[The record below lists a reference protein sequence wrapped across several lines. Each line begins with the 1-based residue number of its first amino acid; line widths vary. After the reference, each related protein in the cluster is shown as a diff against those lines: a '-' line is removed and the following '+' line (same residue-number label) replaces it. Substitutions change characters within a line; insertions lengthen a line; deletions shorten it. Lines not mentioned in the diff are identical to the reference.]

1 MEPELS
7 MSSTKRDGGLVRD
20 VRNTRLDLETLSLRQ
35 VNETLQNA
43 DTGAFS
49 IATPRGAHALAAGL
63 DSPIDVTIDG
73 HVGYYCAGM
82 NKEARVT
89 INGNAGTGVA
99 ENMMSGRVHVKGD
112 ASQSAG
118 ATGCGGLLVIDGN
131 ASARLGI
138 SLRGLNIVVKGS
150 IGHMAAF
157 MAQAGT
163 IVVLGDAG
171 DALGDSIYEAK
182 LFVRGKVA
190 SLGTDCIAKEMREEH
205 RVLLRSLLDDAGI
218 GPEVDVSEFTRYG
231 SARQLYHFHIDN
243 LGAY

>member
-1 MEPELS
+1 
-7 MSSTKRDGGLVRD
+7 MSPSVRVGMKATHERQNTGLD
-20 VRNTRLDLETLSLRQ
+20 MASLSLRQ
-35 VNETLQNA
+35 VNESLQKA
-43 DTGAFS
+43 EAGSFVVS
-49 IATPRGAHALAAGL
+49 HPRGAHALAAGL
-63 DSPIDVTIDG
+63 VSPIDVTVEG
-73 HVGYYCAGM
+73 HVGYYCGGM
-82 NKEARVT
+82 NQEASIT

-138 SLRGLNIVVKGS
+138 SLRGLDIVVKGS

-157 MAQAGT
+157 MAQAGN

-171 DALGDSIYEAK
+171 DALGDSIYEAR
-182 LFVRGKVA
+182 LFVRGKVK
-190 SLGTDCIAKEMREEH
+190 SLGTDCIAKEMRDEH
-205 RVLLRSLLDDAGI
+205 RALLRGLLDAAGI

-231 SARQLYHFHIDN
+231 SARKLYNFHIDN
-243 LGAY
+243 LGSY

>member
-1 MEPELS
+1 MPSVRVE
-7 MSSTKRDGGLVRD
+7 TKAAQDM
-20 VRNTRLDLETLSLRQ
+20 RNTRLDLASLSLRQ
-35 VNETLQNA
+35 VNESLQKA
-43 DTGAFS
+43 EAGAFTIS
-49 IATPRGAHALAAGL
+49 NPRGAHALAAGL
-63 DSPIDVTIDG
+63 VSPIDVTIDG
-73 HVGYYCAGM
+73 HVGYYCGGM
-82 NKEARVT
+82 NQQASIT

-138 SLRGLNIVVKGS
+138 SLRGLDIVVKGS

-157 MAQAGT
+157 MAQAGN

-171 DALGDSIYEAK
+171 DALGDSIYEAR
-182 LFVRGKVA
+182 LFVRGKVK

-205 RVLLRSLLDDAGI
+205 RTLLRGLLDAAGV
-218 GPEVDVSEFTRYG
+218 GPEIDVSEFTRYG
-231 SARQLYHFHIDN
+231 SARTLYHFHIDN
-243 LGAY
+243 LGSY

>member
-1 MEPELS
+1 MEDVLKS
-7 MSSTKRDGGLVRD
+7 VCRRDGGRNSSLDLATSSLRD
-20 VRNTRLDLETLSLRQ
+20 VNHL
-35 VNETLQNA
+35 LQTA
-43 DTGAFS
+43 DSGAF
-49 IATPRGAHALAAGL
+49 TVLNPRGAHALAAGL
-63 DSPIDVTIDG
+63 QGDLDVTIDG
-73 HVGYYCAGM
+73 HVGYYCGGM
-82 NKEARVT
+82 NKQARIT

-138 SLRGLNIVVKGS
+138 SLRGLDIVVKGS

-157 MAQAGT
+157 MAQAGH

-171 DALGDSIYEAK
+171 EALGDSIYEAR

-190 SLGTDCIAKEMREEH
+190 SLGTDCIEKPMRDEH
-205 RVLLRSLLDDAGI
+205 RQALRALLDAAGV
-218 GPEVDVSEFTRYG
+218 GADVDVGQFKRYG
-231 SARQLYHFHIDN
+231 SARRLYSFHIDN
-243 LGAY
+243 LGSY

>member
-1 MEPELS
+1 M
-7 MSSTKRDGGLVRD
+7 DGMRTVQGT
-20 VRNTRLDLETLSLRQ
+20 RNTRLDLASLSLRQ

-43 DTGAFS
+43 EAGAFT
-49 IATPRGAHALAAGL
+49 IANPRGAHALAAGL
-63 DSPIDVTIDG
+63 MSPIDVTIEG

-82 NKEARVT
+82 NQRASIT

-138 SLRGLNIVVKGS
+138 SLRGLDIVVKGS

-157 MAQAGT
+157 MAQAGN

-171 DALGDSIYEAK
+171 DGLGDSIYEAR
-182 LFVRGKVA
+182 LFVRGKVK
-190 SLGTDCIAKEMREEH
+190 SLGTDCVAKEMREEH
-205 RVLLRSLLDDAGI
+205 RTLLRGLLHAAGI
-218 GPEVDVSEFTRYG
+218 GQEVDVAEFTRYG
-231 SARQLYHFHIDN
+231 SARKLYHFHIDN
-243 LGAY
+243 LGSY

>member
-1 MEPELS
+1 
-7 MSSTKRDGGLVRD
+7 MSSVQEGIGAARAA
-20 VRNTRLDLETLSLRQ
+20 RNTRLDMANLSLRQ
-35 VNETLQNA
+35 VNETLQKA
-43 DTGAFS
+43 EAGAFVV
-49 IATPRGAHALAAGL
+49 AHPRGAHALAAGL
-63 DSPIDVTIDG
+63 MSPIDVTIDG
-73 HVGYYCAGM
+73 HVGYYCGGM
-82 NKEARVT
+82 NQQGTIT

-138 SLRGLNIVVKGS
+138 SLRGLDIVVKGS

-157 MAQAGT
+157 MAQAGN

-171 DALGDSIYEAK
+171 DALGDSIYEAR

-205 RVLLRSLLDDAGI
+205 RTTLRGLLDAAGV
-218 GPEVDVSEFTRYG
+218 GPEVDVAEFTRYG
-231 SARQLYHFHIDN
+231 SARKLYHFHIDN
-243 LGAY
+243 LGSY